1 MARYVRI
8 EDFADAVR
16 VHPDYLRD
24 YFYELDAPYVDID
37 SLLNGDN
44 MTLWD
49 LSMDQGEL
57 YEDILKRVRRID
69 PKLIKA
75 EQCNSRI

>member
-8 EDFADAVR
+8 KDFANAVG
-16 VHPDYLRD
+16 VHSDYLRD
-24 YFYELDAPYVDID
+24 NFYELDAPYVDID

-49 LSMDQGEL
+49 LAMDQSEL
-57 YEDILKRVRRID
+57 YEDILKRVRRIN
-69 PKLIKA
+69 PKLIKS
-75 EQCNSRI
+75 EKPC